1 MKVMKKKLLPVS
13 IGTYRIINKAEL
25 TPEQRNMLRA
35 AGGRHIMER
44 LCALI
49 GDGKVSV
56 SQVQERYGALMR
68 EVGGA

>member
-1 MKVMKKKLLPVS
+1 MNHKKLPASL
-13 IGTYRIINKAEL
+13 GTYRIIRKSEL
-25 TPEQRNMLRA
+25 TPEQRNMLKA
-35 AGGRHIMER
+35 AGSQHIMER

-68 EVGGA
+68 EVGDA